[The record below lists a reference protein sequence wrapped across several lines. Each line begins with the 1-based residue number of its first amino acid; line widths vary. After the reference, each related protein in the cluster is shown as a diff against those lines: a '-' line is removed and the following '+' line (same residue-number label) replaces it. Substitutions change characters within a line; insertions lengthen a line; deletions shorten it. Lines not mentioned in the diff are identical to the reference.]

1 MEEYP
6 VLDEKAVYDKAQ
18 ELAKERGVTIT
29 DEVIDLVF
37 EAEYL
42 CLKELGLIEEE

>member
-1 MEEYP
+1 MEEYL
-6 VLDEKAVYDKAQ
+6 VLDEKDVFDKAH
-18 ELAKERGVTIT
+18 ELAKERGIEIT

-42 CLKELGLIEEE
+42 CLKELGLVEEE

>member
-1 MEEYP
+1 MEEYL
-6 VLDEKAVYDKAQ
+6 LDEKAVYDKAQ
-18 ELAKERGVTIT
+18 ELAKLRGIEIT

-42 CLKELGLIEEE
+42 CLKEIGLVEEE